1 MIAGLPGDRTG
12 LVLRDNIHN
21 RRVVVHTPRPVTPER
36 VDDAPFLFPVE
47 EAASVRTSALTV
59 AGLAA
64 AFVRDPLSGDVE
76 TALTGTGE
84 VTVTHEDP
92 RLLEL
97 QTFVRTYVRIPA
109 GTTTSIET
117 TPSDVTV
124 SFDGPRSVAVGVRSQ
139 HSRPIG
145 EITTTTDP
153 GDVMAAV
160 ETFGAALQT
169 RSPER
174 SWPTLRGHPPR
185 LTVGDELSIPDRL
198 ARPDVD
204 VTVGVPRELGAVYAV
219 TPLAFYLG
227 ARVEPAST
235 PHVRAG
241 DTRVASFSR
250 AGLGR
255 EAGEFLRHAFT
266 LDCAVRSVGLYDLD
280 VAATERLGDALG
292 HGPADWRR
300 LYEASP
306 VERLRAYADIPREP
320 VLDAAPRWR
329 HTVFV
334 ADSPRPIEH
343 LSFLADDLAVVR
355 ELPDD
360 QPDPA
365 PVLSQSVDQFLRDV
379 ADDPGRDRG
388 SGGGG
393 GGGGG
398 SGGGL
403 AVDEFVGIP
412 ETAAGETS
420 YVGDGVPVGG
430 AKLLGEAY
438 DARFDQSL
446 AGDIS
451 VQVVCNEDEMWAE
464 YSEFPLYGNRDGIEF
479 DVSVT
484 RNATCEELADVL
496 ASAGSADFFH
506 YIGHVRD
513 GTRFVCADG
522 ELAFSEVASAVT
534 PPRVFLL
541 NGCSSYELGRAFV
554 AAGSQAGI
562 ITLRPIGNDSAMLIG
577 QSVARLVNQG
587 FSPRSALEV
596 VQRYGRADDTYL
608 VLGDGGHEVAQSE
621 SGTPVVAHLT
631 TLPASADGDYEF
643 SVETFPPAN
652 DGLGAV
658 YTPNIEPVGSVLGGG
673 FTGTERVTAEEAAS
687 FVHLDYRM
695 PVVLDGSLTWSTLT
709 DL

>member
-1 MIAGLPGDRTG
+1 MIVGSPGDHTG

-21 RRVVVHTPRPVTPER
+21 RRVIVHTPRPVTPAHI
-36 VDDAPFLFPVE
+36 DDTRFLFPIE

-64 AFVRDPLSGDVE
+64 TFVRDPLSGDVE

-84 VTVTHEDP
+84 ATVTHEEP
-92 RLLEL
+92 RLLEV

-109 GTTTSIET
+109 GTTTSIEA

-124 SFDGPRSVAVGVRSQ
+124 SFDGPREVAIGVRSQ
-139 HSRPIG
+139 HSRPVG

-160 ETFGAALQT
+160 EAFGAALQT

-185 LTVGDELSIPDRL
+185 LTIGDELSIPNRL

-204 VTVGVPRELGAVYAV
+204 ITVGVPRELGAVYAV
-219 TPLAFYLG
+219 APLSFYLG
-227 ARVEPAST
+227 ARVDPSPT
-235 PHVRAG
+235 PHVTAGGRRVVSFPRAH
-241 DTRVASFSR
+241 
-250 AGLGR
+250 LGR
-255 EAGEFLRHAFT
+255 AAGEFLRHVFT
-266 LDCAVRSVGLYDLD
+266 LDCAVRSSGLYDVG
-280 VAATERLGDALG
+280 VAASECLEDALG
-292 HGPADWRR
+292 FGPADWRR

-306 VERLRAYADIPREP
+306 VERLRAYADLPREP
-320 VLDAAPRWR
+320 VLEAAPRWR
-329 HTVFV
+329 HEAFV

-365 PVLSQSVDQFLRDV
+365 PVLSQSVDQFLRD
-379 ADDPGRDRG
+379 APDDRERDH
-388 SGGGG
+388 S
-393 GGGGG
+393 
-398 SGGGL
+398 GGL

-412 ETAAGETS
+412 DTDAGETS
-420 YVGDGVPVGG
+420 YVGSGVPVGG

-438 DARFDQSL
+438 DARFDQSPT
-446 AGDIS
+446 ADIS

-464 YSEFPLYGNRDGIEF
+464 YSEFPLYGNRDALEF

-484 RNATCEELADVL
+484 RNATCAELAAVL
-496 ASAGSADFFH
+496 TSADIADFFH

-513 GTRFVCADG
+513 GTQFVCDDG
-522 ELAFSEVASAVT
+522 TLAFSEVASAVS

-541 NGCSSYELGRAFV
+541 NGCSSYELGRTFV

-562 ITLRPIGNDSAMLIG
+562 ITLQPIGNDSAMLIG

-621 SGTPVVAHLT
+621 SGVPVVAHLT
-631 TLPASADGDYEF
+631 TLPASADRDYAF

-652 DGLGAV
+652 DGPGVV
-658 YTPNIEPVGSVLGGG
+658 YTPNIEAVPSVLSGG
-673 FTGTERVTAEEAAS
+673 FTSTKRVTAAEAAS
-687 FVHLDYRM
+687 FVDLDYRM

>member
-1 MIAGLPGDRTG
+1 MATTGRFEMIVELSGDRTG
-12 LVLRDNIHN
+12 LALRDNIHN
-21 RRVVVHTPRPVTPER
+21 RRVVVHTPRSVTPER
-36 VDDAPFLFPVE
+36 VDGTPFLFPVE

-64 AFVRDPLSGDVE
+64 AFVRDPLSGDIE

-84 VTVTHEDP
+84 TAVAHEDS

-97 QTFVRTYVRIPA
+97 QTSVRTYLRIPA
-109 GTTTSIET
+109 HTTTSIEA
-117 TPSDVTV
+117 TPSDVTI
-124 SFDGPRSVAVGVRSQ
+124 SFDGPREVAVGVRSQ

-145 EITTTTDP
+145 EVTTTTDP
-153 GDVMAAV
+153 EDVMAAV
-160 ETFGAALQT
+160 AAFGAALQT

-219 TPLAFYLG
+219 APLAFYLG

-235 PHVRAG
+235 PHVAAG
-241 DTRVASFSR
+241 GSRLASFSR
-250 AGLGR
+250 EHLGR
-255 EAGEFLRHAFT
+255 EAGAFLRHAFT
-266 LDCAVRSVGLYDLD
+266 LDCVVRSAGLYDVE
-280 VAATERLGDALG
+280 VAACQRLGEALDRV
-292 HGPADWRR
+292 PADWRR

-306 VERLRAYADIPREP
+306 VERLRAYADLPREP

-329 HTVFV
+329 HEVFV
-334 ADSPRPIEH
+334 EDSPQPIEH

-360 QPDPA
+360 EPDPA

-379 ADDPGRDRG
+379 ADDRERER
-388 SGGGG
+388 
-393 GGGGG
+393 
-398 SGGGL
+398 GGGL
-403 AVDEFVGIP
+403 AVDEFVGVP
-412 ETAAGETS
+412 ETDAGETS
-420 YVGDGVPVGG
+420 YAGSGVPVGG
-430 AKLLGEAY
+430 AKLLREAY
-438 DARFDQSL
+438 GARFDRSP
-446 AGDIS
+446 AEDIS
-451 VQVVCNEDEMWAE
+451 VQVVCNEDDMWAE
-464 YSEFPLYGNRDGIEF
+464 YSEFPLYGNRDALEF

-484 RNATCEELADVL
+484 RNATREELAAVL

-522 ELAFSEVASAVT
+522 ELGFGEVASTVT
-534 PPRVFLL
+534 PPQVFLL

-554 AAGSQAGI
+554 EAGSQAGI
-562 ITLRPIGNDSAMLIG
+562 ITLRPVGNDSAMLIG

-596 VQRYGRADDTYL
+596 VQQYGRADDRYL

-621 SGTPVVAHLT
+621 SGVPVVAHLAS
-631 TLPASADGDYEF
+631 LPASADDAAYEF
-643 SVETFPPAN
+643 ALETFPPAN
-652 DGLGAV
+652 DGLGVV
-658 YTPNIEPVGSVLGGG
+658 YTPNIETVTSVLGGG
-673 FTGTERVTAEEAAS
+673 FTATERVTAGEAAS
-687 FVHLDYRM
+687 FVDLDYRM